1 MGQSTE
7 ELNSEIAGTRQAL
20 SSDLDALQD
29 KVSPSAIIERRK
41 AAARGRLSGIKDS
54 VMGSSSAATS
64 SVGDTAHGAVRSA
77 ESSVQGS
84 PLAAG
89 LVAFGTG
96 LLVAALV
103 PASAAEAKAGQKL
116 VDTAKEHGQPVVDQA
131 KAAGQELA
139 EGLKGPATDAVQEVK
154 DTAQQSAGRVQ
165 DQGQSSVENVRS
177 DHQV

>member
-1 MGQSTE
+1 MGQSTQ
-7 ELNSEIAGTRQAL
+7 ELNTEIAGTRQAL

-29 KVSPSAIIERRK
+29 KVSPSAIIDRRK
-41 AAARGRLSGIKDS
+41 AAARGRLSGIKNS
-54 VMGSSSAATS
+54 VMGSGSSATS
-64 SVGDTAHGAVRSA
+64 SVGDTAHGAVHSA
-77 ESSVQGS
+77 EQKVEGS

-89 LVAFGTG
+89 LVAFGAG

-103 PASAAEAKAGQKL
+103 PASDAESRASQKL

-154 DTAQQSAGRVQ
+154 ETAQQSAERVQ
-165 DQGQSSVENVRS
+165 GQGQSSVENVKS